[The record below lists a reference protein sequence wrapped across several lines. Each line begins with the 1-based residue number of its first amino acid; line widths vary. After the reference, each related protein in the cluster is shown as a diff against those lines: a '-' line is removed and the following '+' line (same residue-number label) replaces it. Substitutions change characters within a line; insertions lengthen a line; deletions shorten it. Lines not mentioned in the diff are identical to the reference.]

1 MALAE
6 ITLDQKPT
14 WERAVL
20 FLFPTIE
27 LEGTLWQNLWDEER
41 RQQFK
46 IRMRFVWL
54 IAAVGYIAHFF
65 LVDMPAEVKPLPL
78 WAIYRFGLATC
89 FLAGSFLTFTRF
101 VENRSWYWIPY
112 ALITLVGCYLQALSM
127 LWDPRVPVF
136 FSFILPAMMV
146 AILGFGLVPSLFF
159 VSMIFS
165 LQWQPLHQ
173 AMSSDPEGARMIV
186 SAFIAELVWTILVRS
201 GYSKDV
207 QTFIKRQLLIQERQ
221 KVIEG
226 QKELTNQLK
235 GFVPAEIFDRIVTY
249 NKKHRMTI
257 TQATDEVIRPRKKR
271 VACIHSDI
279 RSFTRD
285 SKDIDAYLLD
295 RAIPNIRLITEI
307 AESRRGI
314 ARLVGD
320 LILTYFDQDDPMFSL
335 LLAVDCGMQIS
346 DSNNSFN
353 HMHQEGGA
361 HDIRRNV
368 IISFGTCIVG
378 NIGATDHA
386 REITPLGPPVN
397 LINRIDTLLKNDHET
412 LRINLNNSIIITK
425 QAAEAL
431 RTIVPQLEIH
441 THRLDETNLAIRDF
455 PEERQICSVPCTEHN
470 KQWVRN
476 TLSRFEIA
484 LTKDTR
490 SHETVDSEQSFK
502 YAV

>member
-6 ITLDQKPT
+6 LTFERKPS

-46 IRMRFVWL
+46 IRMRIVWL
-54 IAAVGYIAHFF
+54 IGAIAYVLHFF

-78 WAIYRFGLATC
+78 WITYRFGLATC
-89 FLAGSFLTFTRF
+89 FMVGALLTYTRF
-101 VENRSWYWIPY
+101 VESTRLYWLPY
-112 ALITLVGCYLQALSM
+112 AAMSIMGCYLQAASM
-127 LWDPRVPVF
+127 LWDPRVPFF
-136 FSFILPAMMV
+136 FSFVMPAIVV
-146 AILGFGLVPSLFF
+146 ALLGFGLVPSLFF
-159 VSMIFS
+159 VSSIFA
-165 LQWQPLHQ
+165 LQWEPMRQ
-173 AMSSDPEGARMIV
+173 AMSDNPEGIRMIV
-186 SAFIAELVWTILVRS
+186 SAFLAEVVWTILVRS
-201 GYSKDV
+201 AYAKDV

-235 GFVPAEIFDRIVTY
+235 GFVPSEIFDRIVTY

-257 TQATDEVIRPRKKR
+257 TQATDEVIRPRKKI

-279 RSFTRD
+279 RSFTRN
-285 SKDIDAYLLD
+285 SKNIDAYLLD

-320 LILTYFDQDDPMFSL
+320 LILTYFDQEDPLFSL

-346 DSNNSFN
+346 ENNNSFN
-353 HMHQEGGA
+353 DRNENHEHQ
-361 HDIRRNV
+361 DIKRNV

-397 LINRIDTLLKNDHET
+397 LINRIDTLLKNDRDT
-412 LRINLNNSIIITK
+412 LKINLNNTIIITK
-425 QAAEAL
+425 NTAESLQA
-431 RTIVPQLEIH
+431 IVPGLEIQTH
-441 THRLDETNLAIRDF
+441 TLEGTDLVIRDF
-455 PEERQICSVPCTEHN
+455 PEERQICSLPCTEVN
-470 KQWVRN
+470 KQWIRE
-476 TLSRFEIA
+476 TLSRFEVE
-484 LTKDTR
+484 LTKEK
-490 SHETVDSEQSFK
+490 SGHENPENEHSFK